1 MMGKV
6 KTVQDYQDTIEKM
19 HNKLYSPGAKNDVER
34 TTMERQLKRQLG
46 AWADKVMV
54 IVKTPGNEQNPWTF
68 EELDL
73 AVELMELKKDT
84 GERQVGDYQVKVCTH
99 ESTGDK
105 DPAIWKYIPIV
116 IERKGGPQ
124 SKKYNLMFNWSEV
137 ALGEYSSLV
146 EFLHKE
152 HECEWVQ
159 YDHVIIF
166 NSGTSFTV
174 ADGPYVIRLDLD
186 KNRKNVLMSI
196 SNDDVSTVFDFTYKV
211 RKTPKTAVLKV
222 YEVEYGTGKGGPHD
236 LYGSLYGKT
245 ELKNGSI
252 RYNRDRLHEEIY
264 RFKEDDR
271 FKDGQFWLIAECTE
285 ADFLQYKPVFNGSKR
300 NKGFGAN
307 VVSRRESIWSL
318 AVHMGSPIHW
328 AGTRHAAIKD
338 FNSIIRQGLIRHYA
352 YLLGL

>member
-1 MMGKV
+1 MGKV
-6 KTVQDYQDTIEKM
+6 KTVQDYQDTIETM
-19 HNKLYSPGAKNDVER
+19 HNKLYSPGAKNCIER
-34 TTMERQLKRQLG
+34 TTLERQLKRQLG

-124 SKKYNLMFNWSEV
+124 SKKYNFMFNWSEV
-137 ALGEYSSLV
+137 ALYNSNTLI
-146 EFLHKE
+146 EFLHE
-152 HECEWVQ
+152 QHGCDWVTI
-159 YDHVIIF
+159 DHIHVL
-166 NSGTSFTV
+166 NKGTSFQV
-174 ADGPYVIRLDLD
+174 SDGKRLIRLDLD
-186 KNRKNVLMSI
+186 DKKKNVLMSI
-196 SNDDVSTVFDFTYKV
+196 FDNDLDPVSDFTYKV

-252 RYNRDRLHEEIY
+252 RYNRDRLHEEID

-271 FKDGQFWLIAECTE
+271 FKDGHFWLIAECTE

-307 VVSRRESIWSL
+307 VDSRRESIWSL
-318 AVHMGSPIHW
+318 AVRMGAPIHW

-352 YLLGL
+352 YLLEL